1 MNMIDAMADECDWIT
16 NISPMTLIN
25 LVADIIENEPNIT
38 NKQQLFAVRPHHL
51 IRIYEY
57 NMNLKETIVIT
68 LYAIVVLGLM
78 GTILKYLSQNNKL

>member
-38 NKQQLFAVRPHHL
+38 NKQ
-51 IRIYEY
+51 
-57 NMNLKETIVIT
+57 
-68 LYAIVVLGLM
+68 
-78 GTILKYLSQNNKL
+78 